1 MLIFPL
7 EMFSCQVSDSMNVK
21 NVIADLNNSSDGQV
35 IDIVM
40 DKDFDGVAL
49 CSTLMQHFR
58 HPINN
63 NFLHFS
69 IYFR

>member
-1 MLIFPL
+1 
-7 EMFSCQVSDSMNVK
+7 MNVK